1 MFVTFLCYPRSP
13 RQLLPSPLSSFG
25 FELNTPQ
32 DPINLPVPPLYF
44 TFVGRCPRI
53 GSARSQLPRV
63 HFPRVVPHVT
73 AAGTPHAPRLPSG
86 HAAVPVIPTGLGAG
100 GHGIERGAAVA
111 LEETVLPVGP
121 VKS

>member
-73 AAGTPHAPRLPSG
+73 AAGTPHAPASPRVTLLFPSFPQASVRVDTELNAVRLLLWKRLCYP
-86 HAAVPVIPTGLGAG
+86 LDQ
-100 GHGIERGAAVA
+100 
-111 LEETVLPVGP
+111 
-121 VKS
+121 